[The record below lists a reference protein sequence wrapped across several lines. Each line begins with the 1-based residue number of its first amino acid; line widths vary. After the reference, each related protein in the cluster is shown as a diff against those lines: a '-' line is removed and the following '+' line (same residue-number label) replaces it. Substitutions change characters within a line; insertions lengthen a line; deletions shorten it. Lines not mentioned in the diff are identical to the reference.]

1 MATQTEDTK
10 CQVNVR
16 LFGLLAE
23 RNGGRNLSLQVEE
36 GTTLRQIA
44 SESGAEDLIDNGLL
58 TALNDVVVDID
69 TPVVNDCEVALMPPV
84 SGG

>member
-1 MATQTEDTK
+1 MAAQTENAK

-23 RNGGRNLSLQVEE
+23 RNGGRNLSMQVEE

-44 SESGAEDLIDNGLL
+44 NEVGAEDLIDKGLL
-58 TALNDVVVDID
+58 TALNGAVVAAD
-69 TPVVNDCEVALMPPV
+69 TPVVSDCEVALMPPV